1 MSHIKS
7 YSKEIDGSH
16 FLFTKGPKG
25 KEIQIGG
32 PYKSSSEATFMSKD
46 ASKNVGE
53 GSIAKYKQHLKALY
67 HMSHERRPQIS
78 KASPP
83 IPKHKPPKPAP
94 PTPKHKPPKPKGKG
108 RIDNPSEED
117 IKKVNNVLAK
127 KHKTQ
132 NFNSLTPKQIDYGN
146 QLLNNPE
153 ELQKA
158 YNDTVKG
165 YNIGGLISGA
175 LGTPPGAA
183 PVPQGTSPGQG
194 TPKKGPSP
202 AAVQDALLKKKAD
215 EKKRIDLAGKPGMSK
230 DASKN
235 VGEGSIAKY
244 KQHLTT
250 PPKMARK
257 GGKISMRDGGSVSKN
272 YSNTCKTDLTV
283 DV

>member
-7 YSKEIDGSH
+7 H
-16 FLFTKGPKG
+16 PKG
-25 KEIQIGG
+25 NG
-32 PYKSSSEATFMSKD
+32 A
-46 ASKNVGE
+46 ASKSVKK
-53 GSIAKYKQHLKALY
+53 GSRAKNKASREQRDMSTSSKPLWLKAMEGESMTGQLTW
-67 HMSHERRPQIS
+67 EKIPFPT
-78 KASPP
+78 PP
-83 IPKHKPPKPAP
+83 TPRHKPPKPAP
-94 PTPKHKPPKPKGKG
+94 PTPKHKPPKPKGK
-108 RIDNPSEED
+108 S
-117 IKKVNNVLAK
+117 
-127 KHKTQ
+127 
-132 NFNSLTPKQIDYGN
+132 
-146 QLLNNPE
+146 
-153 ELQKA
+153 
-158 YNDTVKG
+158 

-183 PVPQGTSPGQG
+183 PVPQGTSLGQGTSPGQG

-272 YSNTCKTDLTV
+272 YSNTYKTDLTV